1 MATATQ
7 TLRILIVD
15 DDVHVLSL
23 VTDTLKAEG
32 YDVQTAIDGAHALQK
47 LATVDLPY
55 HLMIVD
61 GRMPNLDGWKFIV
74 QARAGGYKGGIIVF
88 SAYLDEDERRR
99 YRELSIG
106 RVIEKPPRTGELV
119 RAVKEIA
126 EQAL

>member
-1 MATATQ
+1 MATQTQ

-23 VTDTLKAEG
+23 VNETLSGEG

-47 LATVDLPY
+47 IATADLPY

-74 QARAGGYKGGIIVF
+74 QARAGGYKGRIIVF
-88 SAYLDEDERRR
+88 SAYLDEDELRR
-99 YRELSIG
+99 YRELSID
-106 RVIEKPPRTGELV
+106 RLIEKPPRTGELV
-119 RAVKEIA
+119 GAVKEIIG
-126 EQAL
+126 EPL